1 MAEEPKGK
9 VWRPRV
15 SDDRH
20 RSAQD
25 NLSYDFRQVGDIR
38 AFRDMKEKAKKT
50 MEDNRFE

>member
-1 MAEEPKGK
+1 MAEKPKGK

-15 SDDRH
+15 SDNR

-25 NLSYDFRQVGDIR
+25 NLSYDFRQVGDIQ
-38 AFRDMKEKAKKT
+38 AFRDMKEKAEKT